1 MDNFTDADLE
11 IAKIAYRQGLNWGKT
26 LKQRID
32 DDIVDI
38 NKPVHLKLPIRN
50 IDITNFSY
58 TTRLFIALGS
68 PRAIMTGNTIIVG
81 AGVYTGGAS
90 LMGYKATTDPA
101 AKTYYGLSAMFS
113 GSAITTGGM
122 AVAP

>member
-1 MDNFTDADLE
+1 MDNFTDVDLE

-32 DDIVDI
+32 DGVVDI
-38 NKPVHLKLPIRN
+38 NKPIHLKLPIGN

-58 TTRLFIALGS
+58 KTRLFIALGS

-81 AGVYTGGAS
+81 AGVSILGELPS
-90 LMGYKATTDPA
+90 W
-101 AKTYYGLSAMFS
+101 
-113 GSAITTGGM
+113 AIKQQQTLLPRPVT
-122 AVAP
+122 A